1 MPSAA
6 PLSPTAERNWAM
18 GAHLSSLVAA
28 YVALGFLGPLVVL
41 IAVGDRSPMVRRH
54 AVEALNFN
62 LSWLLYIVLAAILA
76 IVLIGVP
83 ILLALGIGY
92 LVLVVLAAV
101 EASRGGDFRY
111 PLTLRLIS

>member
-1 MPSAA
+1 M
-6 PLSPTAERNWAM
+6 
-18 GAHLSSLVAA
+18 
-28 YVALGFLGPLVVL
+28 
-41 IAVGDRSPMVRRH
+41 
-54 AVEALNFN
+54 
-62 LSWLLYIVLAAILA
+62 
-76 IVLIGVP
+76 LIGVP